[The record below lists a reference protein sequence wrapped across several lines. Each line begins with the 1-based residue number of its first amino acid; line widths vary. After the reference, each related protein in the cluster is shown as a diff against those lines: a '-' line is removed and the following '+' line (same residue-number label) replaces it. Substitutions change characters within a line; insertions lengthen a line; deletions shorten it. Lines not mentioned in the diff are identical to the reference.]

1 MKSDLITS
9 LAAAV
14 CLHAVI
20 LVGLRSGTFA
30 RPQPM
35 TTTDASTVDVSFIDP
50 APAPATTPV
59 PVTAEPPFRVPFEPQ
74 STSEPDQPPAPVA
87 DVAPLLPA
95 RMLSQEVLP
104 TPPIPA
110 SPGAP
115 RHIRSRIPH
124 SAPGRASELAHTSGS
139 AGPGVPAHTL
149 SNPRPEYPDAARR
162 MRQQGVVTLDILVSA
177 DGAAGD
183 VTVVRSSGYP
193 LLDHAAEDAVRR
205 WTFEPAR
212 SAGMP
217 IASHVQ
223 LPIRFSLTD

>member
-1 MKSDLITS
+1 
-9 LAAAV
+9 
-14 CLHAVI
+14 
-20 LVGLRSGTFA
+20 
-30 RPQPM
+30 
-35 TTTDASTVDVSFIDP
+35 
-50 APAPATTPV
+50 
-59 PVTAEPPFRVPFEPQ
+59 
-74 STSEPDQPPAPVA
+74 
-87 DVAPLLPA
+87 
-95 RMLSQEVLP
+95 
-104 TPPIPA
+104 
-110 SPGAP
+110 
-115 RHIRSRIPH
+115 
-124 SAPGRASELAHTSGS
+124 
-139 AGPGVPAHTL
+139 
-149 SNPRPEYPDAARR
+149 